1 LLTYNY
7 LNINDAMKIKQKQYS
22 KTTGWK
28 TTRNDNLD
36 AGSCHLVIA
45 FGSTGILSDP
55 GLYSVIRSNY
65 PKAHILMNST
75 SGEIHDVSV
84 SDDTVSLTAI
94 QFEKTKVKTAS
105 VKVSEVKSGYEA
117 ARLLAAQL
125 EPVDLKNVIVISDG
139 QSINGS
145 ELVSGLQK
153 FLPEGTIITGG
164 LAGDGKRYK
173 KTLVGLNESPK
184 EGRVVALGFYGK
196 NLSITYGSVGG
207 WDSYG
212 SEGMIT
218 KSQANVLFEIDKQPA
233 LDFYKNYLGP
243 QAKYLPDA
251 GLLYPFSIRLKDS
264 DDSIVRTILN
274 VDEEM
279 RSITF
284 AGNMPQGSFARVM
297 KANPNHLI
305 RGASNAA
312 TDSMDNIT
320 QKPDLAILISCIG
333 RKLVL
338 NTRIREE
345 VEVIR
350 SIYGRSTAITGFYS
364 YGEISHS
371 VSNPDYP
378 SGRCELHNQTM
389 TITTLTEN

>member
-1 LLTYNY
+1 
-7 LNINDAMKIKQKQYS
+7 MKIKQKQYS
-22 KTTGWK
+22 RTTGWK

-36 AGSCHLVIA
+36 SDSCHLVIA
-45 FGSTGILSDP
+45 FGSSSILSEP
-55 GLYSVIRSNY
+55 GWYSVIRSNY
-65 PKAHILMNST
+65 PKAHILMNTT
-75 SGEIHDVSV
+75 SGEIHDVNV
-84 SDDTVSLTAI
+84 NDETVSLTAI
-94 QFEKTKVKTAS
+94 QFEKTRLRTATVEISNVKDS
-105 VKVSEVKSGYEA
+105 YEA
-117 ARLLAAQL
+117 ARMLAHQL
-125 EPVDLKNVIVISDG
+125 EPVDLKNVLVISDG
-139 QSINGS
+139 QQVNGS
-145 ELVSGLQK
+145 ELVKGLQE

-173 KTLVGLNESPK
+173 TTLVGLNENPK
-184 EGRVVALGFYGK
+184 SGRIVALGFYGK

-212 SEGMIT
+212 SEGLIT
-218 KSQANVLFEIDKQPA
+218 KAQANVLYEIDKQPA

-264 DDSIVRTILN
+264 DDSIVRTILK
-274 VDEEM
+274 VDEEQ

-297 KANPNHLI
+297 KANPKHLI
-305 RGASNAA
+305 EAASTAA

-320 QKPDLAILISCIG
+320 RKPDLAILISSVG

-338 NTRIREE
+338 NNRIREE

-350 SIYGRSTAITGFYS
+350 NIYGRSTAITGFYS
-364 YGEISHS
+364 YGEISS
-371 VSNPDYP
+371 SISNPEAP
-378 SGRCELHNQTM
+378 EIRCELHNQTM
-389 TITTLTEN
+389 TITTLSEN